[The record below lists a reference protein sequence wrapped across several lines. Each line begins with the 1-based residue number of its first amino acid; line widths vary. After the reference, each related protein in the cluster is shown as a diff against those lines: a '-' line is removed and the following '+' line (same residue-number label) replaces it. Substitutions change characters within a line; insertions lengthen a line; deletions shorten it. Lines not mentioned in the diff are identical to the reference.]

1 MQNPQKRSRERVPI
15 EISGS
20 GIVVGTG
27 EAFSFQ
33 AVDFSGMGMMLK
45 VAGTIATIGQFLKL
59 DLEIVGVV
67 EEGRPINLTG
77 EVMWLGGEGQTL
89 CGIQITEEV
98 LPQDLEA
105 LDNLYMER
113 FFDTM
118 E

>member
-1 MQNPQKRSRERVPI
+1 MQDVQKRSRQRVSV
-15 EISGS
+15 EISGN
-20 GIVVGTG
+20 GLVIGTG
-27 EAFSFQ
+27 EEFSFL

-45 VAGTIATIGQFLKL
+45 MAGPVATIGQMLQL
-59 DLEIVGVV
+59 DLEIVGEV

-89 CGIQITEEV
+89 CGIQIKEEA

>member
-1 MQNPQKRSRERVPI
+1 MQDLKKRTRQRVPV
-15 EISGS
+15 EISGN
-20 GIVVGTG
+20 GLVVETG

-33 AVDFSGMGMMLK
+33 VVDFSGMGMMLK
-45 VAGTIATIGQFLKL
+45 VAGTVATIGQTLKL
-59 DLEIVGVV
+59 DLEFGEAM

-89 CGIQITEEV
+89 CGIQIKEEA

>member
-1 MQNPQKRSRERVPI
+1 MQDSQKRTRQRVSV
-15 EISGS
+15 EISGN
-20 GIVVGTG
+20 GLVIGTG
-27 EAFSFQ
+27 QAFSFQ

-45 VAGTIATIGQFLKL
+45 VAGEIATIGQFLKL